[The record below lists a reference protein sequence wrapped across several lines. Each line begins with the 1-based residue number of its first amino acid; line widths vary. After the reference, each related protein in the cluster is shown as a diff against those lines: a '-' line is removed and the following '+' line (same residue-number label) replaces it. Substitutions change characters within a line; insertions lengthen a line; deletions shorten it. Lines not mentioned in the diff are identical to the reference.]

1 MSKRK
6 KPEQTYWSDVNID
19 VLPLKDLRVL
29 LQNRKVGNLPGK
41 RSELEAL
48 LTKKD
53 VEIDYNDSF
62 TIRQL
67 QVELR
72 LRGLDD
78 TTAKK
83 KVYLQRLRGEV
94 AAPAKKKLRKGQ
106 RKKRQHKALGT
117 KVHVAFYQS
126 PIDDSKKDDE
136 DTKVLGIFSSQQNA
150 YNLLVDKLLEDLKKK
165 DDKASQDMEKERKEK
180 GASRELV
187 ERILDKCV
195 SSFGEDKQP
204 NGWVTVSKVE

>member
-165 DDKASQDMEKERKEK
+165 KMTKLLKIWRKNVK
-180 GASRELV
+180 KKVLR
-187 ERILDKCV
+187 V
-195 SSFGEDKQP
+195 SWSS
-204 NGWVTVSKVE
+204 VSWTNVCLHLAKTSNLMAG